1 MIGVARHA
9 PLFTKMADRLAPIT
23 RDLAGALKNA
33 GIDAVGRY
41 LETLTAPERDNLFAA
56 GLGILPLSKA
66 PMSPLND
73 AFGRSRAAS
82 LLQLATTLGVPHGV
96 HVMIDLEGQQGQHV
110 DVVAYDHAIAGAL
123 AAGGYIPL
131 AYIGAGQALTGAEL
145 YSIPD
150 VHLYW
155 RGGSLGMPEPAC
167 GFAIWQIPPLEQTVA
182 GAIVDVSITGADGRG
197 RSPVLWY
204 GS

>member
-9 PLFTKMADRLAPIT
+9 PLFTKMVDRLAPVT
-23 RDLAGALKNA
+23 RDLAGSLKSA

-41 LETLTAPERDNLFAA
+41 LETLTAPERDNLFLA

-66 PMSPLND
+66 PLSPLND

-82 LLQLATTLGVPHGV
+82 LLQFAATLGVPHGV

-110 DVVAYDHAIAGAL
+110 DVVAYDHAISGAL
-123 AAGGYIPL
+123 AGGGYIPL
-131 AYIGAGQALTGAEL
+131 AYIGAGQTLTGAEL
-145 YSIPD
+145 YALPD

-182 GAIVDVSITGADGRG
+182 GAIVDMNITGADGRG